1 MSGSHGAGTR
11 SRAALPAGLVVL
23 LCVLGVWL
31 PAQGDASPPAGEPAA
46 PVAGADGPLPFYYDI
61 YTFRGDAPGQTKVV
75 AAFAVPVRRLEREER
90 AGQVLYR
97 FDVTL
102 SLADTALRTIHRT
115 DDSVFVASPRAL
127 EGGHL
132 LSTHVEVEAPPSA
145 TTVQRVVMTDAAT
158 PGVGQLYDSA
168 FPIPDYS
175 GTDLMLS
182 DIALGQRP
190 ARAGWRR
197 GDVTLAL
204 LPTSQFPESSFD
216 VYYEIYNLPF
226 GHRYDTEI
234 GVQRVGEGV
243 EEAAGEPVRL
253 RFSGKSTGS
262 RDGFLQELHHVNASV
277 ERGRYRLTV
286 IITDRETGA
295 TARSSRLF
303 QVRGWDPGATMVA
316 ALPRA
321 SR

>member
-1 MSGSHGAGTR
+1 MA
-11 SRAALPAGLVVL
+11 AALGAL
-23 LCVLGVWL
+23 LCVLGAWL
-31 PAQGDASPPAGEPAA
+31 PAQGDRSAA
-46 PVAGADGPLPFYYDI
+46 ERPTPSLPGPLPFYYDL
-61 YTFRGDAPGQTKVV
+61 YTFRGDGGQTKVV

-115 DDSVFVASPRAL
+115 DDSVFVGAPRPL

-132 LSTHVEVEAPPSA
+132 LSTHVEVEAPPSV
-145 TTVQRVVMTDAAT
+145 TTVQRVVMTDATT

-168 FPIPDYS
+168 FAVPDYG

-190 ARAGWRR
+190 ATAGWRR

-216 VYYEIYNLPF
+216 VYYEIYNLPY
-226 GHRYDTEI
+226 GNRYDTEI
-234 GVQRVGEGV
+234 AVQRVDERGEP
-243 EEAAGEPVRL
+243 AAGEPVRL
-253 RFSGKSTGS
+253 RFSGKSAGS
-262 RDGFLQELHHVNASV
+262 RDGFVQELHHVDASV
-277 ERGRYRLTV
+277 ARGRYRLTV
-286 IITDRETGA
+286 TITDGETGE
-295 TARSSRLF
+295 TARNSRLF
-303 QVRGWDPGATMVA
+303 RVRGWDPGATMVA

-321 SR
+321 ASR